1 MSTLLSSSTL
11 VPEPAMS
18 LQDSDGDTL
27 TSSDV
32 SHFETESLQIKDQ
45 ETQADVEQLSN
56 LESSEYSSQ
65 VAGAELREMQ
75 TGFELTVQISPLK
88 DNKKQQEHVTMDLP
102 RYNPALSHI
111 LDDVTKSLDGK
122 SHAVH
127 LEPRAKREGD
137 TLQPEAFSSEDE
149 MNNLEELEQ
158 PCTGQVTAVDLD
170 LEKIRWNSAMTRLK
184 YEYEDNEKQRQ
195 HEEKMEQIQQQTA
208 QRSFIQGLHDLP
220 RLQNQHALFLYCFIF
235 IHVIYTV
242 RELAFY
248 FIMRH
253 YSFCFAIVLYFFFK
267 KIFLDYVNKKKCS

>member
-1 MSTLLSSSTL
+1 MSTLLSSSTV

-32 SHFETESLQIKDQ
+32 SHFETESLQIKDE
-45 ETQADVEQLSN
+45 ETQADVELSN

-75 TGFELTVQISPLK
+75 AGFELTVQISPLK
-88 DNKKQQEHVTMDLP
+88 DNKKQQEHVLMDVP
-102 RYNPALSHI
+102 RYTAALSHI
-111 LDDVTKSLDGK
+111 LDDVTESLDGK

-127 LEPRAKREGD
+127 LEPRAKREGN

-170 LEKIRWNSAMTRLK
+170 LEKIKWNSAMTRLK

-208 QRSFIQGLHDLP
+208 QRSFSQGLHGLP
-220 RLQNQHALFLYCFIF
+220 RPQNQYALFLYCFIF
-235 IHVIYTV
+235 IHIIYTA

-248 FIMRH
+248 FVMRH
-253 YSFCFAIVLYFFFK
+253 YIFCFSIVLYFFFK
-267 KIFLDYVNKKKCS
+267 KIFLDYVNKKRCS